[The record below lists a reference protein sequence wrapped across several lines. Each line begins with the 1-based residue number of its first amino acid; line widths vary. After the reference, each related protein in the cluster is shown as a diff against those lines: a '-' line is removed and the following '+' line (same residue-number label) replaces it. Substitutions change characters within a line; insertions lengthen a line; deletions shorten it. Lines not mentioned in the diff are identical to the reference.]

1 MEELAMN
8 ISKKALE
15 SCIAD
20 MPDFI
25 DTDEVMHRIYLLQKI
40 EAGEADI
47 RSGNTLPHDEAVLRL
62 SQKWHP

>member
-1 MEELAMN
+1 MN

-20 MPDFI
+20 MPDVV

-47 RSGNTLPHDEAVLRL
+47 RNGNVLSHDEAIQRI
-62 SQKWHP
+62 SQKWRA